1 MYDTYFKN
9 ADTEDKHNKQFHRI
23 ECWKRKDGIKSG
35 TKLQALHE
43 KEKQIP
49 SPIVEKTKNVL
60 LVCETNPLCILWEMY
75 LLIVVKHIVYW
86 SPMTNVKL
94 PQ

>member
-9 ADTEDKHNKQFHRI
+9 ADTEDKHSKQFHRI

-35 TKLQALHE
+35 TKLQVSHE
-43 KEKQIP
+43 KEKKTF
-49 SPIVEKTKNVL
+49 SKSNVEKKNVL